1 MNMWDD
7 NDYCYECTGYGDD
20 WYEDE
25 NGELQSRCGDC
36 PFNPSYDPEED
47 WLCTTASS
55 TFGREA
61 LCGDNTSKT
70 GKHQKNRTTIHP
82 TAGLSSW
89 RITAGWITSVLDV
102 ITSAIWTTM

>member
-1 MNMWDD
+1 MPRVRQTSSSCVEEEINMWED

-47 WLCTTASS
+47 W
-55 TFGREA
+55 
-61 LCGDNTSKT
+61 
-70 GKHQKNRTTIHP
+70 
-82 TAGLSSW
+82 
-89 RITAGWITSVLDV
+89 
-102 ITSAIWTTM
+102 